1 VPSAALPFIT
11 CRTQIL
17 YRGAFERF
25 VNAVE
30 GDDAVLELEV
40 AAWTEG
46 RECRFDD
53 AEVRLEADCQ
63 RAPMDVVKLM
73 GDIPGVF

>member
-1 VPSAALPFIT
+1 
-11 CRTQIL
+11 
-17 YRGAFERF
+17 
-25 VNAVE
+25 VE

-46 RECRFDD
+46 RECGFDD
-53 AEVRLEADCQ
+53 AEMRLEADCQ

-73 GDIPGVF
+73 GEIPGMFGVFYLEVTVWWVTG